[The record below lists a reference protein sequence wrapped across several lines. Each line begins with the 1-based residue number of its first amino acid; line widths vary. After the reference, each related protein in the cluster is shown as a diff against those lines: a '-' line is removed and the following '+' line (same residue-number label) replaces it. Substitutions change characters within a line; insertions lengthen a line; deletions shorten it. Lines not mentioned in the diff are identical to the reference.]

1 MAADSSESSA
11 TTALKPIWRAVVP
24 KSVRRALYHRRH
36 QGAQRAQEP
45 SHLPPVLAAATSTE
59 PVQHSMTTGP
69 KLSVII
75 PVYKVEEYL
84 DAAVE
89 SVVKQTYQDM
99 EIILVDDG
107 SPDRCGQMCDAWATR
122 DARIRVVHKPNGGL
136 SDARNAGM
144 AVATGDFIGFVD
156 SDDLLDPR
164 AYERLMGALE
174 HSGSDI
180 ATGNVLRFQ
189 GERKWQGWNQGY
201 SHDLALYPELA
212 PGSRVATGVQIQE
225 HPELMF
231 DTTSW
236 NKVYRRS
243 LLADNGIDF
252 PVGKL
257 YEDMFPVARAYA
269 AASSIDVVF
278 DSVYL
283 YREREDRSSITQKRG
298 ELKNLVDKM
307 EMVDRTWDLVAD
319 QANSEVLRDTLL
331 FKLLE
336 GDLPVYA
343 PYLGRDPQFDQA
355 YISTLTR
362 YWPHVTPDLMA
373 RIPLGRRALVAWQAR
388 GEIQMA
394 DRAEAWINR
403 HFFDIPIVED
413 ERGIHADLSVNPEML
428 APLIEGGYDSMVR
441 YAKPRCTVT
450 EAQIHD
456 GLLTVEGYAF
466 LDILPTGA
474 EQVISFELRSND
486 GLTVPIEHRRVRNE
500 WANGS
505 WPAGI
510 GDREDCGFIVS
521 EPLATRL
528 PALPEEPGASRTWT
542 MWYSVASRTHASDVE
557 ELRPV
562 WRGGA
567 IRLGDTAISDDGW
580 SASID
585 WSSWTRP
592 LTVDQRR
599 FSFLATSVV
608 ERDASLATLIRS
620 VDGSPIREARYIR
633 DHDSTNLPAVLK
645 GGDGGAVE
653 ASMSMS
659 RVPGRD
665 VPKGARNGWHLE
677 VKNARGDWERVVPAQ
692 GLVRQSGDQAW
703 SVRGDSDGSLCL
715 VDGASSLIVDE
726 ITYEDHAWRLT
737 GRCPAEV
744 DPASTVSMWSDKGAF
759 EHCSFDVPSP
769 GRFAVTIRPWKK
781 GWYADREIAW
791 RTGEYHFW
799 LRVDG
804 RDSKY
809 RIRANSSLLQTTLQM
824 NIWDGALHSRF
835 HISADSLDMTM
846 LVDEGLLHTER
857 GRHNRFRLLNQW
869 KTATSVEPM
878 DAAVFASFME
888 GHAAD
893 SPLALFEELKR
904 QNTGL
909 DLYWA
914 VNDGSVIVPDGA
926 TPLLKGSAKWFE
938 VLARARYV
946 VNNVGGI
953 EGYGNRPFQ
962 RYLQTWHGTPL
973 KHIGRSHIEE
983 TPWAYAVGA
992 LRGRE
997 ESSEWDGL
1005 VSPNPFFSSIAA
1017 REFFYDGPILEI
1029 GYPRNDRLVRADDAE
1044 RSELRSR
1051 FGLRADARVLLYAPT
1066 FRETGAGGQVS
1077 AMQELLDLDRLA
1089 SELGEEWTIILRGH
1103 NYNRRASAKDA
1114 SRARILDLTEHHDI
1128 NDLLIVSDT
1137 LVTDYSSVMFDYL
1150 CTGKPVFN
1158 YVPDLEDY
1166 TASRGMYM
1174 TVGECAVGP
1183 LLHEQD
1189 ALLAE
1194 LGGIDGYNERYGDR
1208 YRQRAEFFVPWD
1220 DGHASERALGALMT

>member
-1 MAADSSESSA
+1 M
-11 TTALKPIWRAVVP
+11 
-24 KSVRRALYHRRH
+24 
-36 QGAQRAQEP
+36 
-45 SHLPPVLAAATSTE
+45 
-59 PVQHSMTTGP
+59 
-69 KLSVII
+69 
-75 PVYKVEEYL
+75 
-84 DAAVE
+84 
-89 SVVKQTYQDM
+89 
-99 EIILVDDG
+99 
-107 SPDRCGQMCDAWATR
+107 
-122 DARIRVVHKPNGGL
+122 
-136 SDARNAGM
+136 
-144 AVATGDFIGFVD
+144 
-156 SDDLLDPR
+156 
-164 AYERLMGALE
+164 
-174 HSGSDI
+174 
-180 ATGNVLRFQ
+180 
-189 GERKWQGWNQGY
+189 
-201 SHDLALYPELA
+201 
-212 PGSRVATGVQIQE
+212 
-225 HPELMF
+225 
-231 DTTSW
+231 
-236 NKVYRRS
+236 
-243 LLADNGIDF
+243 
-252 PVGKL
+252 
-257 YEDMFPVARAYA
+257 
-269 AASSIDVVF
+269 
-278 DSVYL
+278 
-283 YREREDRSSITQKRG
+283 
-298 ELKNLVDKM
+298 
-307 EMVDRTWDLVAD
+307 
-319 QANSEVLRDTLL
+319 
-331 FKLLE
+331 
-336 GDLPVYA
+336 
-343 PYLGRDPQFDQA
+343 
-355 YISTLTR
+355 
-362 YWPHVTPDLMA
+362 
-373 RIPLGRRALVAWQAR
+373 
-388 GEIQMA
+388 
-394 DRAEAWINR
+394 
-403 HFFDIPIVED
+403 
-413 ERGIHADLSVNPEML
+413 
-428 APLIEGGYDSMVR
+428 
-441 YAKPRCTVT
+441 
-450 EAQIHD
+450 
-456 GLLTVEGYAF
+456 
-466 LDILPTGA
+466 
-474 EQVISFELRSND
+474 
-486 GLTVPIEHRRVRNE
+486 
-500 WANGS
+500 
-505 WPAGI
+505 
-510 GDREDCGFIVS
+510 
-521 EPLATRL
+521 
-528 PALPEEPGASRTWT
+528 
-542 MWYSVASRTHASDVE
+542 
-557 ELRPV
+557 
-562 WRGGA
+562 
-567 IRLGDTAISDDGW
+567 
-580 SASID
+580 
-585 WSSWTRP
+585 
-592 LTVDQRR
+592 DQRR

-692 GLVRQSGDQAW
+692 GLVRLSGDQAW

-893 SPLALFEELKR
+893 SPLALFEEAEHR
-904 QNTGL
+904 
-909 DLYWA
+909 
-914 VNDGSVIVPDGA
+914 PR
-926 TPLLKGSAKWFE
+926 PLLGRQRRLGHRARWRHPAAQGLRE
-938 VLARARYV
+938 VVRGARQGPLRRQQRRRHRGLREPALPALPADLARHAAQAHRALPYR
-946 VNNVGGI
+946 GD
-953 EGYGNRPFQ
+953 
-962 RYLQTWHGTPL
+962 
-973 KHIGRSHIEE
+973 
-983 TPWAYAVGA
+983 PWAYAVGA

-1166 TASRGMYM
+1166 TATRGMYM